1 MSDGTLSVRRKQAK
15 SSEAAAGEFEIPLA
29 ALRAGT
35 FDSFL
40 GMLPNIGQGH
50 VKSKGRSKPIGDVD
64 EFRIEARR
72 RKKLREYDKLLKS
85 FKYSAALDS
94 ILRKVIDTGLL
105 VALVRVLMI
114 IYSKSHLRRSS
125 RLFKSWSTGTV
136 CDQHCRVV
144 TTFFLNQC

>member
-15 SSEAAAGEFEIPLA
+15 PSETAAGEFEIPLA
-29 ALRAGT
+29 ALKAGT

-50 VKSKGRSKPIGDVD
+50 VKPKGKSKPIGDMD

-72 RKKLREYDKLLKS
+72 KKKLREYDKLLKS

-94 ILRKVIDTGLL
+94 ILRKVRTRPSLYRSRSSHL
-105 VALVRVLMI
+105 VSSRPR
-114 IYSKSHLRRSS
+114 SKSHQQRNSRSFRS
-125 RLFKSWSTGTV
+125 
-136 CDQHCRVV
+136 
-144 TTFFLNQC
+144 